1 MIRILIIMTAMALLA
16 LTSCREKESKKVV
29 YEDAVNK
36 EMVGA
41 TGMLSFLPEI
51 PDSLISPE
59 ARGDFLTEHFWDS
72 FDFSD
77 KSLSLD
83 TAFMEQGFA
92 DFIAIARAAGDES
105 LRKGMRE
112 FAKRSAGAGVEVST
126 FIAGIVEKY
135 LYDPNSPM
143 LDEEVFIILGE
154 EFVVLPE
161 VEETQKVRMRELL
174 TVAKKNRPGEL
185 AADFRFMNR
194 TGNMMKLSE
203 WIQPDAK
210 TLLVFYDPDCDS
222 CKEIIKGLTASQLIS
237 ELQASGKMRVLAIYP
252 GTARDKWRDGLKVFP
267 PSWTVG
273 IEEGL
278 IERDELYVFPAMPV
292 IYFLDGNR
300 YVIAKDLS
308 ASKLM

>member
-112 FAKRSAGAGVEVST
+112 FAKRSAGAGV
-126 FIAGIVEKY
+126 
-135 LYDPNSPM
+135 L
-143 LDEEVFIILGE
+143 
-154 EFVVLPE
+154 
-161 VEETQKVRMRELL
+161 R
-174 TVAKKNRPGEL
+174 
-185 AADFRFMNR
+185 
-194 TGNMMKLSE
+194 
-203 WIQPDAK
+203 
-210 TLLVFYDPDCDS
+210 
-222 CKEIIKGLTASQLIS
+222 GL
-237 ELQASGKMRVLAIYP
+237 
-252 GTARDKWRDGLKVFP
+252 
-267 PSWTVG
+267 
-273 IEEGL
+273 
-278 IERDELYVFPAMPV
+278 
-292 IYFLDGNR
+292 
-300 YVIAKDLS
+300 
-308 ASKLM
+308 